1 LADIT
6 DREIKSLI
14 LHGEHFA
21 KRSAGP
27 NLWLRF
33 PEGFKYP
40 TWQFRYAIVGT
51 EKAISLG
58 SYRDVSL
65 ADARRLAKELR
76 AQVALGE
83 DPSAKRKAV
92 IQERER
98 SKAEMSI
105 GELCLEYHSRRIEG
119 RHKHDARPLGL
130 IKRHILPAPFGNIKI
145 GDLRASDIDNLI
157 RAIAT
162 EKKAP
167 TASTK
172 VLRLL
177 QKALDLAQRLELV
190 PSNVARLFGQADAGG
205 KETPRDRALSEDEL
219 RSFYKALRRAR
230 IAIESEMQLRLLL
243 LTGCRS
249 IELREAR
256 KEEFD
261 LKERVWR
268 LPKER
273 SKNGLAIDH
282 PLSDQSVQHLTLL
295 IRLAGLSPYLLPA
308 KKISVSPFPTP
319 NALRIQLDAVRREM
333 GDGVPHFTVHDLRR
347 STRTLM
353 GKIGVAPHI
362 AEAILN
368 HRPKGV
374 SGIYDRH
381 SYFDERK
388 EALQRLADHLDQL
401 EDG

>member
-1 LADIT
+1 
-6 DREIKSLI
+6 
-14 LHGEHFA
+14 
-21 KRSAGP
+21 
-27 NLWLRF
+27 
-33 PEGFKYP
+33 
-40 TWQFRYAIVGT
+40 
-51 EKAISLG
+51 
-58 SYRDVSL
+58 
-65 ADARRLAKELR
+65 
-76 AQVALGE
+76 
-83 DPSAKRKAV
+83 
-92 IQERER
+92 
-98 SKAEMSI
+98 
-105 GELCLEYHSRRIEG
+105 
-119 RHKHDARPLGL
+119 
-130 IKRHILPAPFGNIKI
+130 
-145 GDLRASDIDNLI
+145 
-157 RAIAT
+157 
-162 EKKAP
+162 
-167 TASTK
+167 
-172 VLRLL
+172 
-177 QKALDLAQRLELV
+177 
-190 PSNVARLFGQADAGG
+190 
-205 KETPRDRALSEDEL
+205 
-219 RSFYKALRRAR
+219 
-230 IAIESEMQLRLLL
+230 MQLRLLL